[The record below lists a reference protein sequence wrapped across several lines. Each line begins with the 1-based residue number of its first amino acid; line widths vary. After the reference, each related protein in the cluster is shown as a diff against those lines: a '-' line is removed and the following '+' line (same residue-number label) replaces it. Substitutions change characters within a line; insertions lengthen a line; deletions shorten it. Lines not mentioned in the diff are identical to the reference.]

1 MGEQGLSNEVWHG
14 SVGRRLPAL
23 DPENWIAPRDWPA
36 LSGAFAHLADVT
48 GDLREHDGTHFEALF
63 EPVPMAPAAAP
74 SGQVE
79 GRGAAFKVGRGSR
92 APVANIGLTGAQ
104 RYSF

>member
-1 MGEQGLSNEVWHG
+1 M
-14 SVGRRLPAL
+14 PAL

-48 GDLREHDGTHFEALF
+48 GDLRRVSGTHFEALI
-63 EPVPMAPAAAP
+63 EPVPMAPGARA
-74 SGQVE
+74 SDKVE
-79 GRGAAFKVGRGSR
+79 GRGAAFKAGRGSR
-92 APVANIGLTGAQ
+92 ATFANIGLTAAQ